1 MPVQIIVTEGLLT
14 ASAEKEVFKAVTD
27 TFLKLHDLTGNAFMT
42 PNIIGEITVVP
53 KGRTF
58 SGGTP
63 TDIAIVEVKSP
74 SFAFGTTEQKK
85 VFVAEVTEVV
95 LKAAGGKLAKEQIY
109 VNLVYA
115 VDGMWGIGGKA
126 YTNECLLSAVKGE
139 NDTCCASKGTCC

>member
-14 ASAEKEVFKAVTD
+14 ASAEKEVFKAITD

-58 SGGTP
+58 SGGVP

-74 SFAFGTTEQKK
+74 SFAFGAAEQKQK
-85 VFVAEVTEVV
+85 FVAEVSDIV
-95 LKAAGGKLAKEQIY
+95 LKATGGRLSREHVF
-109 VNLVYA
+109 VNLVYT
-115 VDGMWGIGGKA
+115 VDGMWGIAGKA
-126 YTNECLLSAVKGE
+126 YTNDCLLKAVSGAS
-139 NDTCCASKGTCC
+139 DTCCASKGTCS